1 MAAQR
6 PSIFAR
12 LTSVR
17 NASLPSPTLRECC
30 HGGLATAYR
39 MEPRLRVT
47 LGSCGLALALGDV
60 LFAAIF
66 GASAVPT
73 IEAIRR
79 SPGFLESPPVPDW
92 RKGPGAIRAMPTTI
106 ALPPLPKAMSK
117 GECPL
122 RLRLNSGAAHH

>member
-1 MAAQR
+1 MAVSRVA
-6 PSIFAR
+6 
-12 LTSVR
+12 
-17 NASLPSPTLRECC
+17 
-30 HGGLATAYR
+30 AYR

-47 LGSCGLALALGDV
+47 LGTCGLALALGDL

-66 GASAVPT
+66 GASAVSDYRD
-73 IEAIRR
+73 E
-79 SPGFLESPPVPDW
+79 SPGFFRELAPGPSW

-122 RLRLNSGAAHH
+122 RLRLNSGAAHHIKRF